1 MPQYLY
7 GSNNGKPKYLT
18 YGTGKVIEYK
28 YDELDRIQEICY
40 NDHNGIAQSYK
51 YVYTADGI
59 RTNKIVNG
67 TNHIYTWCWK
77 VIINMIREQW
87 EEIFEYEFS

>member
-1 MPQYLY
+1 MGHKQSHLQFFLNSPQSILPC
-7 GSNNGKPKYLT
+7 GEWG
-18 YGTGKVIEYK
+18 
-28 YDELDRIQEICY
+28 DEQ
-40 NDHNGIAQSYK
+40 NYK